1 MKTVFVTAILLSAMA
16 AQAETC
22 KKGDIKDCAR
32 VIKEVEGKPEFKA
45 TYDQACLENK
55 TFKCLKRTVRGDIKE
70 EMGYAK
76 QEFPKAHFF
85 TTKEGS
91 EDKLYILDKK

>member
-1 MKTVFVTAILLSAMA
+1 MKKLLLTAILLSGFA
-16 AQAETC
+16 ANAEVC

-32 VIKEVEGKPEFKA
+32 VIKENEGKPEFKA

-55 TFKCLKRTVRGDIKE
+55 TFMCLKRTVRGDVKE
-70 EMGYAK
+70 ELKYTK
-76 QEFPKAHFF
+76 QEFPKAYLF
-85 TTKEGS
+85 THKDGS